1 MEHLSSPTP
10 GQFPYRYTENDRF
23 QWAVKVQPVAGQ
35 LEFSIRPVDTR
46 LAAMAAQREWMGFP
60 KRGVTTSE
68 AKDPEDSRRRS
79 RLRAKSTVRLLALEL
94 RVDRLLT
101 FTIRNTGELMPYDMV
116 LKAWDLFRRM
126 AEKWDKSFKYL
137 ATPERHKSGQFHIH
151 AGVHGFVNVKIL
163 TRMWQSA
170 LNRVLKRDQSL
181 IHGPDSPGTVNI
193 PHKPLRG
200 SQGRRSTKVASYISK
215 YIGKDMDVAMNRKK
229 YFHSY
234 GIHITPAQRKWLEA
248 DSRDGALMEVMS
260 SYGLCAVNAEGVLRV
275 HLPHVWMRDS
285 CSAWFTVE
293 ASQILPPF

>member
-1 MEHLSSPTP
+1 MENFCSPAP
-10 GQFPYRYTENDRF
+10 GQFPYRHTQDDRF

-68 AKDPEDSRRRS
+68 AKDPEDSKRRS

-215 YIGKDMDVAMNRKK
+215 YIGKDMGVAMNRKK

-248 DSRDGALMEVMS
+248 DSRDGALMEVMT

-275 HLPHVWMRDS
+275 HLPHIWMRDS

-293 ASQILPPF
+293 VDQMLPPF